1 MRSYTF
7 TRMLSSLI
15 AFSLLSTTLV
25 FISSCASGP
34 SFSKIQSIPE
44 GKSVAYFYRPARFY
58 GSGSSPSIFDN
69 GKEILNGLP
78 NGGYWAYF
86 VEPGK
91 HTFSTGAAILQGS
104 YVTVDSKETSEEYY
118 IRMDVMAG
126 AFVSDA
132 KLFRVYPEQGQQE
145 IAECKM
151 IE

>member
-1 MRSYTF
+1 MRPRGS
-7 TRMLSSLI
+7 LSILPI
-15 AFSLLSTTLV
+15 TLV

-34 SFSKIQSIPE
+34 GFSKIQSMPE

-58 GSGSSPSIFDN
+58 GSAASPSIFDN
-69 GKEILNGLP
+69 GEEILNGLQ

-91 HTFSTGAAILQGS
+91 HTFSTSAAILQGS
-104 YVTVDSKETSEEYY
+104 FVTIDSKETGEEYY

-145 IAECKM
+145 ILACKM
-151 IE
+151 IK